1 MGKRDHRAMLG
12 CNNDRLCPEKYTIDE
27 TIYIDHISNTKQ
39 VQRILLMPSG
49 HPIILLKSN

>member
-1 MGKRDHRAMLG
+1 MGKRDHCAMLG

-27 TIYIDHISNTKQ
+27 TIYIDHIFNTKQ
-39 VQRILLMPSG
+39 VQRILLMPPG